1 MQLIFTLSLSNPVQ
15 LLVSLFKEILK
26 QPSNFSDV
34 PWIRC
39 APHPSHLS
47 GIHVF
52 TSFSFYYHAALFYLI
67 SASST
72 SASVCGS
79 DGSVLLYQTLN
90 YKRNLGQIQGF
101 ASACPAC
108 AHSEEAEVLPLIKRW
123 VWEHEQNF

>member
-1 MQLIFTLSLSNPVQ
+1 MSHGLV
-15 LLVSLFKEILK
+15 LL
-26 QPSNFSDV
+26 
-34 PWIRC
+34 
-39 APHPSHLS
+39 HPSHLS

-52 TSFSFYYHAALFYLI
+52 TRFSFYYQAALFYLI

-72 SASVCGS
+72 SASACGS

-108 AHSEEAEVLPLIKRW
+108 AHSEEAEALPLIKRW
-123 VWEHEQNF
+123 VWEQEQNF